1 MLKRSDGRWQDQIT
15 LPGMSKP
22 KYFYGKTQKEVKQ
35 KMAQWRQ
42 EQESSQ
48 DFETVAQAWLD
59 EREKDLSYN
68 THKMYRLHAK
78 RLWEHFK
85 GRKVDSIGADEVNA
99 FFRDMANKGYA
110 RQTAHQHMV
119 VLSMI
124 FDYAIVSKLATV
136 NPCKAVKLPSGM
148 GSTKRE
154 IPTDEQLQKVRDGVH
169 LEFGLFPYMLLYTG
183 LRRGELLALRW
194 EDIDRKRN
202 CIHVYKSVHFVEGS
216 PRIKEPKTESGRRSV
231 VLLDALREVLPEGGS
246 GYIFGGKKPM
256 MEGAMYTA
264 WNNWAGAAGLA
275 TMREKKRWHAGD
287 KRHYISRKWVPEI
300 TPHQLRHAFATI
312 LFDAGVDAKD
322 AQDLLGHASLDMTLG
337 VYTHIRQSRRE
348 ATANKINRFLSGG
361 GEDGENLEPCQ
372 NVVKF
377 PNGA

>member
-1 MLKRSDGRWQDQIT
+1 MIKRADGRWQDQIT

-35 KMAQWRQ
+35 KIAQWRQ

-48 DFETVAQAWLD
+48 GFEKVAQAWLD

-78 RLWEHFK
+78 RLWEHFE

-124 FDYAIVSKLATV
+124 FDYAIVSKMATV

-231 VLLDALREVLPEGGS
+231 VLLDALREV
-246 GYIFGGKKPM
+246 
-256 MEGAMYTA
+256 
-264 WNNWAGAAGLA
+264 
-275 TMREKKRWHAGD
+275 
-287 KRHYISRKWVPEI
+287 
-300 TPHQLRHAFATI
+300 
-312 LFDAGVDAKD
+312 
-322 AQDLLGHASLDMTLG
+322 
-337 VYTHIRQSRRE
+337 
-348 ATANKINRFLSGG
+348 
-361 GEDGENLEPCQ
+361 
-372 NVVKF
+372 
-377 PNGA
+377 